1 MRLIYLDYNAT
12 TPLAPAVQEA
22 MLPFLAEHY
31 GHPASGHV
39 LGRASHEAIEDAR
52 SRVGTLLGVP
62 PEEIVFTS
70 GGTESNNLAL
80 KGLAFGRPE
89 RRRGHVIIS
98 VLEHAAV
105 AEPVRWLAQWGCRVT
120 VVGCDARG
128 VVDPDDVAAV
138 FEPDTF
144 LVSLLHANHEIGTIQ
159 PVRAVAE
166 LCQQR
171 GALFHTD
178 AAQSAGKISTMVH
191 ELGVDLLSIAGHKMY
206 APKGVG
212 ALYVRRGV
220 KLVPLLHGAADERGL
235 RAGTENVS
243 QIVGLGKAAELAAKH
258 TASAAEH
265 LSGHRNTLLAR
276 LREAVPELSVNGE
289 GAARLPNTLSVNF
302 PRVDASRLLRRI
314 PDLCA
319 STGAASDSGDHG
331 LSPTQAAI
339 GLTPEVARGTVRLS
353 LGWQTNESDVER
365 AASLLA
371 EAWEAL
377 R

>member
-31 GHPASGHV
+31 GDPASAHV
-39 LGRASHEAIEDAR
+39 LGRAAHEAMEDAR
-52 SRVGTLLGVP
+52 GRVGTLLGVSSD
-62 PEEIVFTS
+62 EILFTA

-80 KGLAFGRPE
+80 KGLAFRRPE
-89 RRRGHVIIS
+89 RHRGHIIIS
-98 VLEHAAV
+98 ALEHPAIV
-105 AEPVRWLAQWGCRVT
+105 EPVRWLERWGCRLS
-120 VVGCDARG
+120 VVGCDHRG
-128 VVDPDDVAAV
+128 VVDPADVAQA
-138 FEPDTF
+138 FQPDTF
-144 LVSLLHANHEIGTIQ
+144 LVSVLHANHEIGTLQ
-159 PVRAVAE
+159 PLRAIAE
-166 LCQQR
+166 LCRER
-171 GALFHTD
+171 GAYFHTD
-178 AAQSAGKISTMVH
+178 AAQSVGKVSTMVQ
-191 ELGVDLLSIAGHKMY
+191 ELGVDLLSLAGHKLY
-206 APKGVG
+206 GPKGVG
-212 ALYVRRGV
+212 ALYVRRG
-220 KLVPLLHGAADERGL
+220 LTLEPLLHGAMHERGV
-235 RAGTENVS
+235 RAGTQGVA

-265 LSGHRNTLLAR
+265 LSGHRDTLLKR
-276 LREAVPELSVNGE
+276 LREAVPDLVVNGE
-289 GAARLPNTLSVNF
+289 GATRLPNTLSVNF

-319 STGAASDSGDHG
+319 STGTSGGDGEHG

-339 GLTPEVARGTVRLS
+339 GLTPDTARGTVRLS